1 MAVSGRNRIHVTVP
15 DSYNYQIK
23 DGELFRLYDPDDS
36 LKEEYKD
43 IFTFLE
49 LNDDSNQTYKSRC
62 THCAFNDFCYLERKY
77 HIPACFGNNRYDGA
91 YGIFCTPEYYQLVKS
106 ARKDPDFINKEIE
119 RQVFRHK
126 TI

>member
-15 DSYNYQIK
+15 DSENYQIK

-36 LKEEYKD
+36 LKEEYQD
-43 IFTFLE
+43 VFTFLE
-49 LNDDSNQTYKSRC
+49 IDGDGNSRC
-62 THCAFNDFCYLERKY
+62 FNCAFNDLCHLEKKY
-77 HIPACFGNNRYDGA
+77 HIPACFISIRDDKKN
-91 YGIFCTPEYYQLVKS
+91 GIFCTPEYYQLVQS

-119 RQVFRHK
+119 RQAFRHK